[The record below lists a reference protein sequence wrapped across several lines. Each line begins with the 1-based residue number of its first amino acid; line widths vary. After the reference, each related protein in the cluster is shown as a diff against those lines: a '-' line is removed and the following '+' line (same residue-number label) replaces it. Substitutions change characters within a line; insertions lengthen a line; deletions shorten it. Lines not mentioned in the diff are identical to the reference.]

1 MDSGDMSSHE
11 MRQAQ
16 SNFPESP
23 DLAAGCQNFFP
34 RESFGLPDP
43 VAADKCLY
51 GQTNK
56 QGRENGKEG
65 GGKLGAVYGVQ
76 LYQDLLPARFP
87 GSGPVSSPLRWLMLL
102 GVVCGYVRRTDFFI
116 PSSPSNFSVLHSG
129 GREQRWE
136 G

>member
-23 DLAAGCQNFFP
+23 DLAAECQNFFP

-43 VAADKCLY
+43 VAADKSLD

-56 QGRENGKEG
+56 QEERENGKEG
-65 GGKLGAVYGVQ
+65 GGKLRGRFGQCMVCSCTKTCCQPGQAPYP
-76 LYQDLLPARFP
+76 LL
-87 GSGPVSSPLRWLMLL
+87 
-102 GVVCGYVRRTDFFI
+102 CG
-116 PSSPSNFSVLHSG
+116 H
-129 GREQRWE
+129 
-136 G
+136 